1 MASTCIPAKLR
12 TIALILCEENNSDD
26 GASKACFQYI
36 VENRILEELT
46 EFAKA
51 DVSHTDKDWFFRATD
66 TNDYSSID
74 SIWHENALSAIFL
87 HVYD

>member
-12 TIALILCEENNSDD
+12 TIALIICEENNSDD
-26 GASKACFQYI
+26 TTSKACFQYV

-51 DVSHTDKDWFFRATD
+51 DVSHRDKDWFIRATD
-66 TNDYSSID
+66 TNEYSSID
-74 SIWHENALSAIFL
+74 TIWHENALSAIFL